1 MLLKIEIIIEV
12 MISCVLHIY
21 FVGIFNKK
29 KRKNKTKQKISLLF
43 LIFGFNFIKIELFLV
58 IVFCF
63 YLPGERGGIQRF

>member
-29 KRKNKTKQKISLLF
+29 KRKKQNKKISLLF

-58 IVFCF
+58 IVFWF